1 MDIGHRVASAVL
13 KHYQDVVPRKWK
25 PRNGEWTVLS
35 AFILEDVGSGTLE
48 VVSLGSGTK
57 CLGVTQLSL
66 QGDAIHD
73 SHGEVLARR
82 GFKRYLLSEVLK
94 FNESKTGILRS
105 KEDFKAFPKKIHFF
119 FDTSSMWRCNNNSND
134 ADGPSKSKKS
144 RVEGPDIHRT
154 GAKCV
159 ANQVM
164 MDEHLPGVGYHVVG
178 AVRTKPGRGS
188 PTKSLSCSD
197 KMLKWNYFGTCGD
210 ILKRFWFPSGLHW
223 SSITINC
230 QIEDKDSIKE
240 SLQRALIDRCSAPFG
255 TIHLPLICTSH
266 LSFEYDLKMDES
278 NKASPCANSICWSKV
293 ANEPLAMLSEGR
305 KFGLA
310 KKHYSSRKSI
320 LPISRLK
327 LAEFALHIMMQEKS
341 DRISYIWSKKY
352 QVL

>member
-25 PRNGEWTVLS
+25 PRNGEWTVFCLPLS
-35 AFILEDVGSGTLE
+35 LRMLEVGTLE

-73 SHGEVLARR
+73 SH
-82 GFKRYLLSEVLK
+82 EVLK
-94 FNESKTGILRS
+94 FNESKTGILGS

-119 FDTSSMWRCNNNSND
+119 STRLPCGDATIIPMI

-240 SLQRALIDRCSAPFG
+240 SLQRALIDRCSAPFDDPS
-255 TIHLPLICTSH
+255 PLICTSH
-266 LSFEYDLKMDES
+266 LSFEYDLK
-278 NKASPCANSICWSKV
+278 N
-293 ANEPLAMLSEGR
+293 G
-305 KFGLA
+305 
-310 KKHYSSRKSI
+310 
-320 LPISRLK
+320 
-327 LAEFALHIMMQEKS
+327 
-341 DRISYIWSKKY
+341 
-352 QVL
+352 